1 MKPLRPL
8 FRLALG
14 ATAVSM
20 TVSLAAQSS
29 APAAKTPAKP
39 AAKAY
44 TPPRTPW
51 GDPDLQGTYTN
62 KDESGIPF
70 ERPSQFDGKTVTDVD
85 DKELAELIA
94 DRAKAAAERAP
105 GIGGAET
112 GAGPTHWYENY
123 NAKNSRAWMVVDP
136 PDGKIPALSAEGT
149 QRAAGAAARRR
160 GNGFDVGPF
169 DGPEDLS
176 LYDRC
181 ITRGIPG
188 SMMPAIYGNSYELIQ
203 SPGWVAIRYEMVHE
217 ARLIPLDARPHLKS
231 DMPQYMGD
239 ARGHFE
245 GSTLVVETTNFKANS
260 TYRGAS
266 DQLKLVEHFTP
277 VGPKTVQ
284 WSVTLEDPHTWTRPW
299 TFAMNLTKDSSQPI
313 FEYGCHEGNY
323 GLRDILSAERA
334 AEAAGG
340 KTRN

>member
-1 MKPLRPL
+1 MKRHA
-8 FRLALG
+8 LALG
-14 ATAVSM
+14 TAFLG
-20 TVSLAAQSS
+20 SLALAAVPMAAQ
-29 APAAKTPAKP
+29 APAAAPKSP
-39 AAKAY
+39 AKAY
-44 TPPRTPW
+44 TPARTAW

-70 ERPSQFDGKTVTDVD
+70 ERPTQFDGKASSDVD

-94 DRAKAAAERAP
+94 DRAKAAADRAP

-123 NAKNSRAWMVVDP
+123 NAKNSRAWMIVDP
-136 PDGKIPALSAEGT
+136 PDGKIPPQSDEGAK
-149 QRAAGAAARRR
+149 RAAAAAARRR

-181 ITRGIPG
+181 ITRGVPG
-188 SMMPAIYGNSYELIQ
+188 SMMPAIYGNSYEIVQ

-217 ARLIPLDARPHLKS
+217 ARLIPLDGRPHLKN
-231 DMPQYMGD
+231 DIPQYMGD

-266 DQLKLVEHFTP
+266 DHLKLVERFTP
-277 VGPKTVQ
+277 IGSKAVQ
-284 WSVTLEDPHTWTRPW
+284 WSVTLDDPHTWTRPW

-334 AEAAGG
+334 AEAAAA
-340 KTRN
+340 KPRN